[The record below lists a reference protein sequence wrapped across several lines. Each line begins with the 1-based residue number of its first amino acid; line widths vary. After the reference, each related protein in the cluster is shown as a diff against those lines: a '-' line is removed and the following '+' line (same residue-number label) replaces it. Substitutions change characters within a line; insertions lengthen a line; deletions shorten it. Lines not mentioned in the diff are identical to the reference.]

1 VADLARKL
9 GRRIRELRRARG
21 LTQAALAERLDITE
35 NYLGVL
41 ERGDRY
47 PSLQLV
53 ETIAV
58 VFDMPVFEVFRFPDE
73 IFQSPSEKRRLRRYE
88 EATYKLEGIIRERSP
103 EEVELIVDVAQRI
116 FQGVRR
122 QQ

>member
-1 VADLARKL
+1 
-9 GRRIRELRRARG
+9 
-21 LTQAALAERLDITE
+21 
-35 NYLGVL
+35 
-41 ERGDRY
+41 
-47 PSLQLV
+47 LV

-73 IFQSPSEKRRLRRYE
+73 IFQSPSEKRGLRRYE
-88 EATYKLEGIIRERSP
+88 EATYKLEGIIRERSA